1 MTLTIATRSLGRWTS
16 PLRGSRTTVL
26 RVAVVMTVLLTL
38 VLSVGH
44 SSTEARKMTAH
55 FCAVDKRKSV
65 MFLNRYQQVF
75 LSDLSSI
82 PQIRGRIGTGSENE
96 VRWSML

>member
-1 MTLTIATRSLGRWTS
+1 MTLTIATRPLGRWTS

-55 FCAVDKRKSV
+55 FCAINERQSL
-65 MFLNRYQQVF
+65 MLLNRSQ
-75 LSDLSSI
+75 
-82 PQIRGRIGTGSENE
+82 
-96 VRWSML
+96 